1 MFPLPDWRLG
11 HFPDNFEWKMQRK
24 LLSAL
29 FGFLGF
35 ILFAFVLYR
44 AGPMEVLGEIRKLGL
59 EGAAGVLGS
68 VIAALFFWG
77 LSWKV
82 LLSSLGI
89 RPGWS
94 RLFGALASGFAVS
107 YLTPSAYLGG
117 EPVRVILVGKE
128 GVPLTEVTATV
139 VVERILGAM
148 STVLFAS
155 MGGFFAIGSPSISP
169 FTKKVLL
176 VSLGGLLIFV
186 LFAFWSFVRNYRL
199 ISRGFSALFS
209 RLPRAKFLQRA
220 SEKVGEVEETAHK
233 VLSRRPLHALLA
245 FLFQSLA
252 VFCNYMRPQMFFG
265 LGQKTW
271 LTFPQLSLYFSLN
284 AVVSTFFW
292 VTPAGLGIAEGG
304 RVAILGIIGITPE
317 RALAFALTFRFLEL
331 VFVGI
336 GIGYLVHRGVGFLG
350 RRSVRSRT
358 SPLGTGSPKEGTRK
372 SPQGPSKRGQQ

>member
-1 MFPLPDWRLG
+1 MAVRPCALYLWR
-11 HFPDNFEWKMQRK
+11 EMRRK
-24 LLSAL
+24 LLSTL

-35 ILFAFVLYR
+35 FLFAFVLYL

-82 LLSSLGI
+82 LLSSLEI
-89 RPGWS
+89 KPRWS

-117 EPVRVILVGKE
+117 EPVRVVLVGKE
-128 GVPLTEVTATV
+128 GTPLTEITATV
-139 VVERILGAM
+139 VVERILAAM

-155 MGGFFAIGSPSISP
+155 MGGFFVIGSPNISL
-169 FTKKVLL
+169 FAKKVLL
-176 VSLGGLLIFV
+176 VSLGGLLLFV

-199 ISRGFSALFS
+199 LSRGFSALFA
-209 RLPRAKFLQRA
+209 LFPRVKFLQRA
-220 SEKVGEVEETAHK
+220 SEKVREVEETAHK

-252 VFCNYMRPQMFFG
+252 VFCNYMRPQIFFG

-271 LTFPQLSLYFSLN
+271 LAFPQLSLYFSLN
-284 AVVSTFFW
+284 VVVSTFFW
-292 VTPAGLGIAEGG
+292 ITPAGVGIAEGG
-304 RVAILGIIGITPE
+304 RMAILGIIGITPE
-317 RALAFALTFRFLEL
+317 RAVAFALTFRFLEL
-331 VFVGI
+331 IFVGI

-350 RRSVRSRT
+350 RRAARSRT
-358 SPLGTGSPKEGTRK
+358 PPAGTGSPKGGAKEL
-372 SPQGPSKRGQQ
+372 PPGPPK